1 MLYAAIL
8 TKGVRE
14 PRVEYKSSEEVSELR
29 SDVLDY
35 AINKM
40 NLQAIEAHSPSPT
53 AAYHYFTYEDICL
66 IVATKVGLQ
75 PRYESVNKIL
85 SEFHSDLILNQRSFA
100 VLMRCLELEHDQ
112 ISVSKANLIQNDE
125 SLHYREGMGILFS
138 LLGLGIGLAVGFIK
152 DTYGSFYYQR

>member
-40 NLQAIEAHSPSPT
+40 NLQVIEAITSSPT
-53 AAYHYFTYEDICL
+53 TVYHYFNYEDICL
-66 IVATKVGLQ
+66 IVATKVGLH
-75 PRYESVNKIL
+75 PRYESVNKIM
-85 SEFHSDLILNQRSFA
+85 SEFHSDLILNQQSFA

-112 ISVSKANLIQNDE
+112 TIQNDE
-125 SLHYREGMGILFS
+125 SLHYTDGLNILFS
-138 LLGLGIGLAVGFIK
+138 LLGIGIGLAVGFIR
-152 DTYGSFYYQR
+152 DSYGSFYYQR